1 MALNTVGDIITEFLV
16 RNNRTTTDSFIT
28 DSTVQGWV
36 KDAHVWAAGYKKWP
50 MTEGKA
56 STTAAS
62 LGTSPE
68 GFTTLAYPEGY
79 KADSIR
85 LLTIGGKRFK
95 KKNFYKFQEF
105 VEDNPQDSSKIY
117 TDYARTVLINPMAGD
132 VSGTVVVYGQYMPI
146 LDVTDLSAKTIF
158 SDYDEEGNEAI
169 VKKMKEYLKER
180 ERATAEAQLA
190 AKEAAD
196 KLDAVQGLINDE
208 QFGYQ
213 DTNNEGMYKRFD
225 VLRGG
230 FKEDVF
236 RRDQW
241 GL

>member
-1 MALNTVGDIITEFLV
+1 MALNTTGDIITEFLV

-28 DSTVQGWV
+28 DTTVQGWL

-50 MTEGKA
+50 MTEGKN

-62 LGTSPE
+62 LVTSPE
-68 GFTTLAYPEGY
+68 GYTTLAYPEGY

-85 LLTIGGKRFK
+85 LLTIDGKRFN
-95 KKNFYKFQEF
+95 KKNFYKFQQF

-117 TDYARTVLINPMAGD
+117 TDYGRTLLINPMAGG
-132 VSGTVVVYGQYMPI
+132 VSGTVVMWGQYMPI
-146 LDVTDLSAKTIF
+146 LDVTDTTAKTIF
-158 SDYDEEGNEAI
+158 SDYDEEGNDAI
-169 VKKMKEYLKER
+169 VKKMTAYLKER
-180 ERATAEAQLA
+180 ERLIAEAQLA
-190 AKEAAD
+190 EKEAKE
-196 KLDAVQGLINDE
+196 KLDGVKGLIDDE

-213 DTNNEGMYKRFD
+213 DTNNEGMWKRFD
-225 VLRGG
+225 VMRGG